1 MSQVADNTSDV
12 SQGVHPV
19 SIIDQ
24 LSSRVRG
31 QVLRPRDDGYHEARR
46 IWNAM
51 IDRRPAA
58 ILRCVEVADVI
69 EAVGFARENGLLL
82 SVRGGGHNVAGN
94 AVCDGGLMIDLS
106 LMRNVQVDQ
115 SRRIAQA
122 QGGATW
128 RDLDSSAQAFG
139 LGTTGG
145 VIPATGIAGLTLGGG
160 LGWLMRKYGLSCD
173 NLLSAQV
180 VMADGQCLS
189 ADADNNPDLF
199 WGLRGGG
206 GNFGIVTSL
215 QYQLHAVGN
224 VVGGMVL
231 YPLDHAANVLRFARD
246 YLEQA
251 PDRLGAMAVFV
262 TGPDGNK
269 ALAVIVCWC
278 GETAEGEH
286 VLQPLRA
293 FGTPVA
299 DTITSMPY
307 DQFQSV
313 LEPGF
318 PPGLQNYWKSNF
330 LRELSDDAIHVLV
343 ESFKH
348 VPSATSAMA
357 IELLGGAVSKVTDEE
372 TAFTHRSARFNL
384 LIVSSWP
391 SVADTDVNVGWT
403 RRVWDDMQPYAS
415 QRVYVN
421 YLGQVADEGTE
432 RVRAA
437 YGNANYK
444 RLVALKRKFDPENI
458 FRANQNVSP
467 NQ

>member
-69 EAVGFARENGLLL
+69 EAVSFARENGLLL

-106 LMRNVQVDQ
+106 LMRNVQVDEP
-115 SRRIAQA
+115 RRIAQA

-128 RDLDSSAQAFG
+128 RDFDNSAQTFG

-173 NLLSAQV
+173 NLLAAQV
-180 VMADGQCLS
+180 VMADGRCLS

-215 QYQLHAVGN
+215 QYQLHEVGN
-224 VVGGMVL
+224 VVGGMVAHA
-231 YPLDHAANVLRFARD
+231 LDHAAVVLRFARD
-246 YLEQA
+246 YLKQA
-251 PDRLGAMAVFV
+251 PNELGAMAVFV
-262 TGPDGNK
+262 TGPDGSK
-269 ALAVIVCWC
+269 ALAIMVCWC
-278 GETAEGEH
+278 GTPAEGES
-286 VLQPLRA
+286 VLQPLRT
-293 FGTPVA
+293 FGRPVA
-299 DTITSMPY
+299 DTISTMPY
-307 DQFQSV
+307 DQFQLL
-313 LEPGF
+313 LESGF

-330 LRELSDDAIHVLV
+330 LDELTDDAIDVLV
-343 ESFKH
+343 EGFEQ
-348 VPSATSAMA
+348 VPSPTSAMA
-357 IELLGGAVSKVTDEE
+357 IELLGGAVAKVAKEA
-372 TAFTHRSARFNL
+372 TAFSHRNACFNL

-391 SVADTDVNVGWT
+391 SVNDTELNVRWT
-403 RRVWDDMQPYAS
+403 RRLWEEMQPYSS
-415 QRVYVN
+415 QQVYVN
-421 YLGQVADEGTE
+421 YLGQVADEGRE
-432 RVRAA
+432 RVHAA
-437 YGNANYK
+437 YGDTNYK

-458 FRANQNVSP
+458 FRTNQNISP
-467 NQ
+467 KQ